1 MIPDG
6 WVLVPVIPSE
16 RMLTEF
22 SGVWAPWLPTKRREL
37 ELQAYAAML
46 AVVPSAP
53 APGGGVTE
61 VQLLREQV
69 RKLEKRLGQSQAE
82 TRKAYKKLA
91 YAWDKIRALR
101 NDDDEKPNPIH

>member
-46 AVVPSAP
+46 AVVPSP
-53 APGGGVTE
+53 PV
-61 VQLLREQV
+61 REDDRDV
-69 RKLEKRLGQSQAE
+69 LIHTLKLQIHRLKTTLNQKTAQCD
-82 TRKAYKKLA
+82 KAY
-91 YAWDKIRALR
+91 DKIRAMH
-101 NDDDEKPNPIH
+101 EKIEALQKEDKE